1 MPTGLTSGRHNGF
14 GVHPMVRIS
23 QFVSVLLL
31 ALWLPATQHC
41 ALEAAGAL
49 ITTCADH
56 CTTGE
61 PTGKDAC
68 GSIEDGSYRPAGDT
82 VKVPAPDL
90 FACVC
95 FLCLHLEQRIADES
109 LPLTGDASDQADAW
123 LQTWQFVRRAAPLP
137 GAPSPL
143 VA

>member
-1 MPTGLTSGRHNGF
+1 
-14 GVHPMVRIS
+14 MVRIS
-23 QFVSVLLL
+23 KFLSVLLL

-68 GSIEDGSYRPAGDT
+68 GSIEDGSYRLAGDT
-82 VKVPAPDL
+82 LKVPAPDL
-90 FACVC
+90 FACAC
-95 FLCLHLEQRIADES
+95 FLCLHLEAWPSDNS
-109 LPLTGDASDQADAW
+109 LSQTGDASSRVDVW
-123 LQTWQFVRRAAPLP
+123 LSTWQFVRRAAPLP

>member
-1 MPTGLTSGRHNGF
+1 MPPGLTPRHNGGI
-14 GVHPMVRIS
+14 GVTAMVR
-23 QFVSVLLL
+23 VSKFMAMLLL

-41 ALEAAGAL
+41 ALEAAGVL

-68 GSIEDGSYRPAGDT
+68 GSIEDGSYRSAGDT
-82 VKVPAPDL
+82 LKVPAPDL
-90 FACVC
+90 FDCAS
-95 FLCLHLEQRIADES
+95 FLCLQLETWPSDNF
-109 LPLTGDASDQADAW
+109 LPETGDAFGRADAW
-123 LQTWQFVRRAAPLP
+123 LSTWQFVRRAAPLP